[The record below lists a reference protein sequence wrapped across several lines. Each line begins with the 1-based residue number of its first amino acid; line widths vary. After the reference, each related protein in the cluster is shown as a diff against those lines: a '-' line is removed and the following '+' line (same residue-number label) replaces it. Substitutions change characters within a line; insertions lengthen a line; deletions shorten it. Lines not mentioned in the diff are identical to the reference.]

1 MLRGADMRG
10 TCVVGVSHMYI
21 LSMKDTRA
29 SEHRPKILIVDDE
42 DNLRRILATMLEG
55 FGYDVTAACDG
66 ADGVAKLDADAE
78 IRFVLCDVRMPKMNG
93 MAFLDAVNGRGLRVV
108 MMSAYGTTDTAVEA
122 LGRGAVDYISKPF
135 RPDEIRVSL
144 SRLMERDHLREE
156 NARLRATV
164 GVAESFEGFVGRSPG
179 AKRVIEIIEKVAAY
193 PSTVLLTGESGTGKE
208 VLARALHARSNRS
221 SQAFVAVNCGAIP
234 ESLLESEL
242 FGHERGAFTG
252 AVRAHPGLFE
262 QAHGGTLLLDEIG
275 EMPLSL
281 QTRLLRVLEANT
293 VRRIGG
299 QRDRPIDVRV
309 VAATARDL
317 EQMAQDGSFRED
329 LFYRL
334 RVVHI
339 QVPPLRERTEDIPI
353 LVDAL
358 MARAASRLNRS
369 SVQLSEPAMAALI
382 AHRWPGNV
390 RELENAIER
399 AMLMATGDR
408 IAVQDLPADLT
419 PGDGEAM
426 ALEPGGDLS
435 IKRHTA
441 ALEALLIR
449 RALAATEGNRSQ
461 AAGLLDISYKA
472 LVYKIRG
479 YGLEDA

>member
-1 MLRGADMRG
+1 
-10 TCVVGVSHMYI
+10 MYI
-21 LSMKDTRA
+21 PRMMDTLA
-29 SEHRPKILIVDDE
+29 SAHRPKVLIVDDE
-42 DNLRRILATMLEG
+42 DNLRHVLSAMLEG
-55 FGYDVTAACDG
+55 FGYAVTAATDG
-66 ADGVAKLDADAE
+66 ADGVAKLDADPD

-93 MAFLDAVNGRGLRVV
+93 MAFLDAVSGRGLQVV

-122 LGRGAVDYISKPF
+122 LGRGASDYISKPF
-135 RPDEIRVSL
+135 RPEEIRVSL
-144 SRLMERDHLREE
+144 ERLMERDHLREE

-164 GVAESFEGFVGRSPG
+164 GAAESFEGFVGRSPG

-208 VLARALHARSNRS
+208 VLARALHARSNRA

-275 EMPLSL
+275 EMPLGL
-281 QTRLLRVLEANT
+281 QTRLLRVLEAST

-299 QRDRPIDVRV
+299 QKDRPIDVRV

-317 EQMAQDGSFRED
+317 DQMAQSGGFRED
-329 LFYRL
+329 LLYRL

-339 QVPPLRERTEDIPI
+339 HVPPLRARAEDIPL

-358 MARAASRLNRS
+358 MARAASRLSRPS
-369 SVQLSEPAMAALI
+369 ARFSEAAMAALM

-399 AMLMATGDR
+399 ALLMAASDR
-408 IAVQDLPADLT
+408 VEVHDLPAEMS
-419 PGDGEAM
+419 PEEGDAM
-426 ALEPGGDLS
+426 LLEPGGDLS

-441 ALEALLIR
+441 ALESLLIR
-449 RALAATEGNRSQ
+449 RALAATGGNRSQ
-461 AAGLLDISYKA
+461 AAALLDISYKA

-479 YGLEDA
+479 YGLEGA

>member
-1 MLRGADMRG
+1 
-10 TCVVGVSHMYI
+10 MYI
-21 LSMKDTRA
+21 RRMTDTLASAQRA
-29 SEHRPKILIVDDE
+29 KILIVDDE

-55 FGYDVTAACDG
+55 FGYQVTAACDG
-66 ADGVAKLDADAE
+66 ADGVAKLDADPE
-78 IRFVLCDVRMPKMNG
+78 IRFVLCDVRMPRMNG
-93 MAFLDAVNGRGLRVV
+93 MGFLDAVSGRGLQVV

-122 LGRGAVDYISKPF
+122 LGRGAADYISKPF
-135 RPDEIRVSL
+135 RPDEIRVSIE
-144 SRLMERDHLREE
+144 RLMERDQLREE

-164 GVAESFEGFVGRSPG
+164 GVAEAFEGFVGRSPG
-179 AKRVIEIIEKVAAY
+179 AKRVTEVVEKVAAY
-193 PSTVLLTGESGTGKE
+193 PSTVLINGESGTGKE
-208 VLARALHARSNRS
+208 VLARALHARSNRAS
-221 SQAFVAVNCGAIP
+221 KAFVAVNCGAIP

-281 QTRLLRVLEANT
+281 QTRLLRVLEAST

-317 EQMAQDGSFRED
+317 EQMVHDGSFRED
-329 LFYRL
+329 LLYRL

-339 QVPPLRERTEDIPI
+339 QVPPLRERAEDIPL

-358 MARAASRLNRS
+358 MARAASRLSRPPA
-369 SVQLSEPAMAALI
+369 QFSESAMAALM

-408 IAVQDLPADLT
+408 IAVEDLPADLV
-419 PGDGEAM
+419 PSEDEAM
-426 ALEPGGDLS
+426 PLEPGGDLS

-449 RALAATEGNRSQ
+449 RALSTTGGNRSQ
-461 AAGLLDISYKA
+461 AARLLDISYKA

-479 YGLEDA
+479 YGLEEP

>member
-1 MLRGADMRG
+1 
-10 TCVVGVSHMYI
+10 MYI
-21 LSMKDTRA
+21 HSMTDTLA

-42 DNLRRILATMLEG
+42 DNLRRILATMLKG

-66 ADGVAKLDADAE
+66 ADGVLKLDADPD

-93 MAFLDAVNGRGLRVV
+93 MAFLDAVSGRGLQVV

-122 LGRGAVDYISKPF
+122 LGRGASDYISKPF
-135 RPDEIRVSL
+135 RPDEIRVSIE
-144 SRLMERDHLREE
+144 RLMERDQLREE

-164 GVAESFEGFVGRSPG
+164 GAAEAFEGFVGRSPG
-179 AKRVIEIIEKVAAY
+179 VKRVTEIIDKVAAY

-208 VLARALHARSNRS
+208 VLARALHARSDRS
-221 SQAFVAVNCGAIP
+221 SKAFVAVNCGAIP

-262 QAHGGTLLLDEIG
+262 QAHSGTLLLDEIG

-317 EQMAQDGSFRED
+317 ETMAQEGSFRED

-339 QVPPLRERTEDIPI
+339 HVPPLRERTEDIPL
-353 LVDAL
+353 LVSAL
-358 MARAASRLNRS
+358 MDRAASRLSRAPA
-369 SVQLSEPAMAALI
+369 QFSEEAMAALM

-399 AMLMATGDR
+399 AMLMASGDR
-408 IAVQDLPADLT
+408 VELQDLPADLV
-419 PGDGEAM
+419 PKDGGAM
-426 ALEPGGDLS
+426 QLEPSGDLS

-441 ALEALLIR
+441 ALETLLIR
-449 RALAATEGNRSQ
+449 RALSATGGNRSQ

>member
-1 MLRGADMRG
+1 MD
-10 TCVVGVSHMYI
+10 GVSHMYI
-21 LSMKDTRA
+21 LKMKDTLA
-29 SEHRPKILIVDDE
+29 SETRPKILIVDDE

-55 FGYDVTAACDG
+55 FGYNVTAARDG
-66 ADGVAKLDADAE
+66 ADGILMLDADPE

-93 MAFLDAVNGRGLRVV
+93 MAFLDAVSGRGLQVV

-122 LGRGAVDYISKPF
+122 LGRGAADYISKPF
-135 RPDEIRVSL
+135 RPDEIRVSIA
-144 SRLMERDHLREE
+144 RLMERDQLREE

-164 GVAESFEGFVGRSPG
+164 GAAEAFEGFVGRSPG
-179 AKRVIEIIEKVAAY
+179 AKRVTEVVEKVAAY

-208 VLARALHARSNRS
+208 VLARALHARSDRAS
-221 SQAFVAVNCGAIP
+221 KPLVAVNCGAIP

-275 EMPLSL
+275 EMPLGL

-317 EQMAQDGSFRED
+317 EQMAQDGTFRED

-339 QVPPLRERTEDIPI
+339 HVPPLRERAEDIPL

-358 MARAASRLNRS
+358 MARAASRLSRGPAR
-369 SVQLSEPAMAALI
+369 VSEAAMAALI

-399 AMLMATGDR
+399 SMLMASGDR
-408 IAVQDLPADLT
+408 VELQDLPAELAPD
-419 PGDGEAM
+419 DGEAM
-426 ALEPGGDLS
+426 PLEPAGDLS

-441 ALEALLIR
+441 ALETLLIR
-449 RALAATEGNRSQ
+449 RALSATGGNRSQ
-461 AAGLLDISYKA
+461 AAALLDISYKA